1 MPSWLLEIWGLQ
13 PCSGPL
19 CREDLINGGDLQQY
33 FTGVYL
39 QFAAPCWSMGR
50 GSKQAKGNQGLV
62 TALTLLYSL
71 CSGKETVLPWNSFS
85 KANLVVVHFEEQR
98 KLPKDAVL
106 AAVQGLGQK
115 QEGGFGVTAVFQRDC
130 ENTDSFLPGSEL
142 IVLQIHKFC
151 VRRGI
156 STEIWVPLPK
166 SASHWRAKE
175 RDCYFFAS
183 WCSFQLAP
191 LSKGVLLIRKPSQP
205 GKVYYSLFPLHV
217 YVL

>member
-19 CREDLINGGDLQQY
+19 CKEDLTNGGDLQQY

-50 GSKQAKGNQGLV
+50 GSKQAKGKQGLV
-62 TALTLLYSL
+62 TALTHLYSL
-71 CSGKETVLPWNSFS
+71 CNGQETVLPWNSFS
-85 KANLVVVHFEEQR
+85 KANLAFFHFREQR

-115 QEGGFGVTAVFQRDC
+115 RRVVLVWQPCFKGAVKIQTHSC
-130 ENTDSFLPGSEL
+130 LGSEL

-166 SASHWRAKE
+166 SASHWRAEK

-183 WCSFQLAP
+183 LCSFQLAP

-205 GKVYYSLFPLHV
+205 EKVYYSLFPLHV
-217 YVL
+217 CVL